1 MREQKTK
8 QKQKK
13 ALKSK
18 AFVITTKKT
27 KNKKIY
33 VHLLNRPKKI
43 ENTV

>member
-27 KNKKIY
+27 KKQKTPQKN
-33 VHLLNRPKKI
+33 
-43 ENTV
+43 